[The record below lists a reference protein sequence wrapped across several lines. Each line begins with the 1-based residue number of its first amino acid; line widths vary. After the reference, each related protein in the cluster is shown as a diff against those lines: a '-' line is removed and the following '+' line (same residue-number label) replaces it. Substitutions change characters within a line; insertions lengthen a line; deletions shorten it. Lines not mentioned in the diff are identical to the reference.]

1 MFRAMTI
8 VSATL
13 LLIAS
18 ACSSGSQ
25 PSTGDAENGS
35 SEGDLSQSAS
45 AGGID
50 VKATWQ
56 ASDAASDV
64 DLTQYPADRFL
75 FLEVK
80 LDTHSGDLMSIDF
93 PAAAEFRQGDK
104 RFGPTGW
111 IAAKDDAHHREG
123 LLVVPREFAEGSVE
137 LVLQLGDDSLSL
149 EWGSAPQAQFA
160 PVPDELTRAGSY
172 PPVAGVD
179 LTSVR
184 SPRTI
189 TRSV

>member
-8 VSATL
+8 GLAALV
-13 LLIAS
+13 LIAS

-56 ASDAASDV
+56 ASGAASDV
-64 DLTQYPADRFL
+64 DLTQYPDDRFL

-80 LDTHSGDLMSIDF
+80 LDTHSGDLMSIDL
-93 PAAAEFRQGDK
+93 PAAVEFRQGDK
-104 RFGPTGW
+104 RFEPSGW

-123 LLVVPREFAEGSVE
+123 LLVVPREFAEGSVK

-149 EWGSAPQAQFA
+149 EWGSAPSPMSRRA
-160 PVPDELTRAGSY
+160 PAPIPRSRAS
-172 PPVAGVD
+172 
-179 LTSVR
+179 T
-184 SPRTI
+184 
-189 TRSV
+189 

>member
-8 VSATL
+8 VSAAL

-25 PSTGDAENGS
+25 PSTGDTENGS
-35 SEGDLSQSAS
+35 SERDLSQSAS

-104 RFGPTGW
+104 RFEPTGW

-149 EWGSAPQAQFA
+149 EWGSAPQA
-160 PVPDELTRAGSY
+160 
-172 PPVAGVD
+172 
-179 LTSVR
+179 
-184 SPRTI
+184 
-189 TRSV
+189 